1 MGGPG
6 HVLTEETFPS
16 LSRLPAQYDCGTL
29 LIGGLCNDELGY
41 ILPPRDFLVHPDLP
55 YLEKIED
62 ESGENH
68 YEETNSPGIRTAQ
81 VLFAAME
88 KIFAAL
94 AGQK

>member
-1 MGGPG
+1 
-6 HVLTEETFPS
+6 
-16 LSRLPAQYDCGTL
+16 
-29 LIGGLCNDELGY
+29 
-41 ILPPRDFLVHPDLP
+41 LVHPDLP

-81 VLFAAME
+81 VMFAAME